1 MLEKITIT
9 SPFWR
14 ERQQIIAKEMIPYQW
29 EVINDLKQVDIAV
42 TNTGGDSSAL
52 DTDKSY
58 VVENFKVA
66 AKKKQGEANPGKRG
80 GMVFQDSDA
89 YKWLEAVA
97 YTLECQDDPELRAK
111 ADQLI
116 EIIGAA
122 QEDDGYLNTYFQVIE
137 PERKYQSLYMSHEL
151 YCAGHLIEAAV
162 AYTMA
167 TGTKKFLEIAC
178 KLADNID
185 ANFGPEEGK
194 IHGADGHEEIELALL
209 RLYEL
214 TGEERYLKLAEYLL
228 LIRGQDPNFFTAQQ
242 RRDVELGRK
251 SLIPGLEIIHPDF
264 KAPYFQSDKPVEE
277 QMDAKGHAVRV
288 VYLCSALAL
297 GAVLTGNER
306 LKRAADNYWRNIV
319 QKRMYVTG
327 AIGSTPH
334 GEAFTG
340 DYDLP
345 NDSIYGE
352 TCASV
357 GLIFFAHNMLRERQD
372 GAMGDVMEQALYNT
386 VLAGMNLDGKGFFYV
401 NPLEANPYLSKVNP
415 GLRHVLTRRPGWFAC
430 ACCPPNLARMVMSV
444 GHYVYQSKQDTI
456 LSDLFVDSCAKFNLD
471 GQHITLKQSTNYPWE
486 GTIAYEVQEAG
497 ESGFKFAVR
506 VPQWCEHFSLKL
518 NQHELGAGAYE
529 LKQGYLYLKEHLH
542 QGDLLKLTLE
552 LKPMLVEADPRI
564 SADYGKQ
571 AVLRGPIVYC
581 VEEVD
586 NGANLQCLHLGADL
600 VGHYED
606 KLLGGV
612 YVLESHG
619 QRRIRPEQGQEI
631 ASPLYRKVQ
640 PAQFEEQ
647 LIKLIPYFAWCNR
660 SEGEMRVWLN
670 PKL

>member
-1 MLEKITIT
+1 
-9 SPFWR
+9 
-14 ERQQIIAKEMIPYQW
+14 
-29 EVINDLKQVDIAV
+29 
-42 TNTGGDSSAL
+42 
-52 DTDKSY
+52 
-58 VVENFKVA
+58 
-66 AKKKQGEANPGKRG
+66 
-80 GMVFQDSDA
+80 
-89 YKWLEAVA
+89 
-97 YTLECQDDPELRAK
+97 
-111 ADQLI
+111 
-116 EIIGAA
+116 
-122 QEDDGYLNTYFQVIE
+122 
-137 PERKYQSLYMSHEL
+137 
-151 YCAGHLIEAAV
+151 
-162 AYTMA
+162 
-167 TGTKKFLEIAC
+167 
-178 KLADNID
+178 
-185 ANFGPEEGK
+185 
-194 IHGADGHEEIELALL
+194 
-209 RLYEL
+209 
-214 TGEERYLKLAEYLL
+214 
-228 LIRGQDPNFFTAQQ
+228 
-242 RRDVELGRK
+242 
-251 SLIPGLEIIHPDF
+251 
-264 KAPYFQSDKPVEE
+264 
-277 QMDAKGHAVRV
+277 
-288 VYLCSALAL
+288 
-297 GAVLTGNER
+297 
-306 LKRAADNYWRNIV
+306 
-319 QKRMYVTG
+319 
-327 AIGSTPH
+327 
-334 GEAFTG
+334 
-340 DYDLP
+340 
-345 NDSIYGE
+345 
-352 TCASV
+352 
-357 GLIFFAHNMLRERQD
+357 
-372 GAMGDVMEQALYNT
+372 MGDVMEQALYNT

-430 ACCPPNLARMVMSV
+430 ACCPPNLA
-444 GHYVYQSKQDTI
+444 
-456 LSDLFVDSCAKFNLD
+456 FVDSCAKFNLD

-542 QGDLLKLTLE
+542 QGDLLELTLE

-600 VGHYED
+600 EGHYED

-660 SEGEMRVWLN
+660 SRLFCAQLRLEQRTNQGAGALRTRPSTVAASGPVCVIAHVRCGPPSHPSGWVLASQRPLVAPARCSDVLGARLRRLN
-670 PKL
+670 ADNEPFRGSHSFFCGLFLGF